1 MSQNID
7 RKFKVGEKSVYVS
20 NPCSVT
26 VERKRFVHLL
36 LRVTQYIRIDQFL
49 EELVTQIWSLC
60 KHADVSKAR
69 TNNNIQSL
77 T

>member
-7 RKFKVGEKSVYVS
+7 RKFKVCDKSVYVS
-20 NPCSVT
+20 NPCSVI
-26 VERKRFVHLL
+26 VESKRFVNLL
-36 LRVTQYIRIDQFL
+36 LRVTQYTRMDQFL
-49 EELVTQIWSLC
+49 EEIVTQIWSLC